1 MSAWFGLD
9 RDLIE
14 RLVRALGG
22 LEPAEAAGSPRADG
36 GAEHISEAD
45 DNVGHTGIR
54 AAFARAAWTM
64 IAEPGD
70 GVAGLVVGALGPA
83 GALSAVLD
91 RVGPTELQRR
101 ILGSEW
107 SRGSD
112 STSPDAESED
122 PAAMPASRV
131 LRSAL
136 ERWRPR
142 LVSADL
148 VAACET
154 AIEVGVRLLLPG
166 APGWHAGFDHLG
178 VHAPHAL
185 WLRGSPDVPAEER
198 AIALV
203 GARAAS
209 GYGEHVTLEAAAGLV
224 DRGFAIVSG
233 AAYGIDGAAHRAAL
247 GSGGLTVAYLAG
259 GVDRPYPAGHDALIR
274 RIREAGGAVI
284 SESPCGSTPSKWR
297 FLQRNRLIAAASA
310 ATVVLEA
317 GSRSGSIN
325 TAGHAASLGRALGAV
340 PGPVTSP
347 ASAGCH
353 RLIREY
359 AATCVTNAEQMAEL
373 AGWTTADPQEG
384 AFASPKERRVRDA
397 LSARSPRTIEAVAK
411 MAGLSPRE
419 VAGVLGMLDLAGA
432 VRQGK
437 RGWILSTSGR

>member
-1 MSAWFGLD
+1 MTAWFGLD
-9 RDLIE
+9 RDLVE
-14 RLVRALGG
+14 RLVHGLGG
-22 LEPAEAAGSPRADG
+22 PESAESVDGPRADR
-36 GAEHISEAD
+36 GAERVSKAD
-45 DNVGHTGIR
+45 ENVGTAGIR

-107 SRGSD
+107 SRGS
-112 STSPDAESED
+112 TSADAESED

-131 LRSAL
+131 LGSAL

-185 WLRGSPDVPAEER
+185 WLRGSPDAPAGER

-247 GSGGLTVAYLAG
+247 GSGGVTVAYLAG

-310 ATVVLEA
+310 ATVVMEA
-317 GSRSGSIN
+317 GDRSGSIN
-325 TAGHAASLGRALGAV
+325 TAGQPKGLSF
-340 PGPVTSP
+340 
-347 ASAGCH
+347 GCLS
-353 RLIREY
+353 RRQKLDS
-359 AATCVTNAEQMAEL
+359 C
-373 AGWTTADPQEG
+373 D
-384 AFASPKERRVRDA
+384 RRV
-397 LSARSPRTIEAVAK
+397 
-411 MAGLSPRE
+411 
-419 VAGVLGMLDLAGA
+419 
-432 VRQGK
+432 
-437 RGWILSTSGR
+437 

>member
-9 RDLIE
+9 RELVE
-14 RLVRALGG
+14 RLVRGLGG
-22 LEPAEAAGSPRADG
+22 LESAEAAGNPRADG
-36 GAEHISEAD
+36 GAEHVSEAD
-45 DNVGHTGIR
+45 ENVGTAGIR

-83 GALSAVLD
+83 GALSAVLE
-91 RVGPTELQRR
+91 RAGPTELQRR

-107 SRGSD
+107 SSGSG
-112 STSPDAESED
+112 STSADAESED

-131 LRSAL
+131 LGSAL

-166 APGWHAGFDHLG
+166 VPGWHAGFDHLG

-185 WLRGSPDVPAEER
+185 WLRGSPDVPAGGR

-224 DRGFAIVSG
+224 DRGFVIVSG

-247 GSGGLTVAYLAG
+247 GSGGVTVAYLAG
-259 GVDRPYPAGHDALIR
+259 GVDRPYPSGHDALIR
-274 RIREAGGAVI
+274 RIRESGGAVI

-297 FLQRNRLIAAASA
+297 FLQQKVKSYVSASHGPD
-310 ATVVLEA
+310 TLLEA
-317 GSRSGSIN
+317 FVS
-325 TAGHAASLGRALGAV
+325 
-340 PGPVTSP
+340 
-347 ASAGCH
+347 
-353 RLIREY
+353 
-359 AATCVTNAEQMAEL
+359 
-373 AGWTTADPQEG
+373 
-384 AFASPKERRVRDA
+384 
-397 LSARSPRTIEAVAK
+397 
-411 MAGLSPRE
+411 
-419 VAGVLGMLDLAGA
+419 
-432 VRQGK
+432 
-437 RGWILSTSGR
+437 